1 MKVHVFEALTT
12 EDETSFE
19 GTVEQLEGKEFS
31 ALSVMVF
38 SQTTLESYINFE

>member
-19 GTVEQLEGKEFS
+19 GMVEQLEGKEFS
-31 ALSVMVF
+31 DLSVMVF
-38 SQTTLESYINFE
+38 NQVTLESYINFE